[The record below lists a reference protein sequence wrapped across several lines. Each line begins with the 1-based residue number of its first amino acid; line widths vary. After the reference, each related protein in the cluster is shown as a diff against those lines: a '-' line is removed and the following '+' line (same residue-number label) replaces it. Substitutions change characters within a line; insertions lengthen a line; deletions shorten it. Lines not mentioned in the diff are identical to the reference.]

1 MTAHLNE
8 ELSAYLNG
16 ELAGAELERVEA
28 HLGSCAQC
36 SHVLED
42 LRRVVRRARALD
54 DKTPERDLWGGIAS
68 RIGAAASQPQSPTPA
83 AVLQFRPRP
92 RRFSFSAPQLAA
104 AAVAIMTLSAATAS
118 LLVRSATPTAT
129 DAARL
134 PAAEVRPVG
143 LPLQPLV
150 ESYDAAIADLERT
163 FAAHRYDLDTATAR
177 VLEQSLAL
185 IDVAIA
191 QARAALARDPNNL
204 YLNGHLRS
212 ALDRKLDVLRRAVA
226 LPAS

>member
-1 MTAHLNE
+1 MSAHLND

-16 ELAGAELERVEA
+16 ELAGRELERVEV
-28 HLGSCAQC
+28 HLGSCSEC
-36 SHVLED
+36 TRVLED
-42 LRRVVRRARALD
+42 LRRVVRQAHALD
-54 DKTPERDLWGGIAS
+54 DRPPERDLWGGIAS
-68 RIGAAASQPQSPTPA
+68 RIGAAASQPEPPPA
-83 AVLQFRPRP
+83 AVLQLRPRP

-104 AAVAIMTLSAATAS
+104 AAVTIMTLSAATAA
-118 LLVRSATPTAT
+118 LLVRSATPAAT
-129 DAARL
+129 DAAPL

-150 ESYDAAIADLERT
+150 ESYDAAIAELERS
-163 FAAHRYDLDTATAR
+163 FAAHRYDLDTTTAR

-204 YLNGHLRS
+204 YLNGHLRR